1 MLNGNLI
8 NIQNSKKNKVNII
21 PLIDII
27 FLMLIFFMLATNF
40 SQNEEIDL
48 SINDS
53 AITKGA
59 STKTMYVIIKDSG
72 KFIVDKKEY
81 SKDNIEKTLLKNW
94 NENKYDEIFILNEK
108 NVNTQKLI
116 FLLDILKKNK
126 LTKIYFDDL
135 ND

>member
-1 MLNGNLI
+1 
-8 NIQNSKKNKVNII
+8 
-21 PLIDII
+21 
-27 FLMLIFFMLATNF
+27 MLIFFMLATNF

-48 SINDS
+48 SISDS
-53 AITKGA
+53 AISVGA
-59 STKTMYVIIKDSG
+59 GTKTMYVIIKDSG

-81 SKDNIEKTLLKNW
+81 SKDKIEKIILKNW

>member
-53 AITKGA
+53 TVAKGDN
-59 STKTMYVIIKDSG
+59 TKTMYIIIKDSG
-72 KFIVDKKEY
+72 KFVVDKKEY
-81 SKDNIEKTLLKNW
+81 SKDNIENTLLKNW
-94 NENKYDEIFILNEK
+94 NESKYNEIFILNEK
-108 NVNTQKLI
+108 NVNIQKLI

-126 LTKIYFDDL
+126 LTKVYFDDL

>member
-59 STKTMYVIIKDSG
+59 NTKTMYVIIKDSG

-81 SKDNIEKTLLKNW
+81 SKDNIEKTILKNW

>member
-48 SINDS
+48 SISDS
-53 AITKGA
+53 AISVGA
-59 STKTMYVIIKDSG
+59 GTKTMYVIIKDSG

-81 SKDNIEKTLLKNW
+81 SKDKIEKIILKTW

>member
-48 SINDS
+48 SISDS
-53 AITKGA
+53 AISVGA
-59 STKTMYVIIKDSG
+59 GTKTMYVIIKDSG

-81 SKDNIEKTLLKNW
+81 SKDKIEKIILKNW

>member
-81 SKDNIEKTLLKNW
+81 SKDKIEKIILKNW

>member
-48 SINDS
+48 SISDS
-53 AITKGA
+53 AISVGA
-59 STKTMYVIIKDSG
+59 GTKTMYVIIKDSG

>member
-48 SINDS
+48 SISDS
-53 AITKGA
+53 AISVGA
-59 STKTMYVIIKDSG
+59 GTKTMYVIIKNSG

-81 SKDNIEKTLLKNW
+81 SKDKIEKIILKNW